1 MRRRRANSASGRGR
15 AWPERQT
22 ADTDLSHAG
31 HQPCAHV
38 MSPQR
43 QQTAARPA
51 AAQAQPSAPRRCG
64 QAAGWRSEAC
74 RRRAARAGP
83 ATVRPRRSVSPPVRC
98 APHRL
103 RAGRR
108 RLAAARLENL
118 DGCIGARAGR
128 ALQHGLQHAVVDA
141 GLVLEVAWRTGRT
154 GRTGR
159 AAAQGCFQLR
169 PAGCMREPCKR
180 TVGVRVA
187 CQGGRHAGAAL
198 QDVQHLEQT
207 EAAPS
212 RTQREA
218 AGAARCGPRR
228 RFGGTRDAPPGSST
242 AGTPAARCPGAAAGG
257 QPRRRAQPPPPPR
270 TAPGAARQAARRCGG
285 EGAAGLGG
293 LGADFGRTGG
303 GLGGGGLL
311 T

>member
-22 ADTDLSHAG
+22 RQTADTDLSHAG
-31 HQPCAHV
+31 HQPCAHVMSPGASPCHV

-83 ATVRPRRSVSPPVRC
+83 ATVRPGRSVSPPVRC
-98 APHRL
+98 APRRL
-103 RAGRR
+103 RPGRR

-141 GLVLEVAWRTGRT
+141 GLVLEVAWRTGRI
-154 GRTGR
+154 
-159 AAAQGCFQLR
+159 
-169 PAGCMREPCKR
+169 KR
-180 TVGVRVA
+180 TVRTGCLLRAASAAGCGRQPCVRTVSVRVA
-187 CQGGRHAGAAL
+187 SQGGRHAGTAL
-198 QDVQHLEQT
+198 QDVQHLSKSGHIRFSC
-207 EAAPS
+207 AA
-212 RTQREA
+212 A
-218 AGAARCGPRR
+218 DAARGP
-228 RFGGTRDAPPGSST
+228 GDSVG
-242 AGTPAARCPGAAAGG
+242 
-257 QPRRRAQPPPPPR
+257 RASR
-270 TAPGAARQAARRCGG
+270 
-285 EGAAGLGG
+285 
-293 LGADFGRTGG
+293 
-303 GLGGGGLL
+303 
-311 T
+311 